1 VKFRQVCMCVDA
13 PSQVQ
18 VFYSPPF
25 ALSLLHPTTS
35 SATRQPLHKYTY
47 LSQTTNKPRRVPPT
61 HTLQSL
67 ATMSAGPVFN
77 DQVDKLLLSEIISFV
92 GFGSLPD
99 DMWTVVADLMGGN
112 DAGYTAD
119 VVL

>member
-1 VKFRQVCMCVDA
+1 
-13 PSQVQ
+13 
-18 VFYSPPF
+18 
-25 ALSLLHPTTS
+25 
-35 SATRQPLHKYTY
+35 
-47 LSQTTNKPRRVPPT
+47 
-61 HTLQSL
+61 
-67 ATMSAGPVFN
+67 MSAGPVFN